1 MFKSCFVTIIGKP
14 NAGKSTLLNSL
25 VGEKVSIVSWR
36 PQTTRNIITG
46 IMHGDDY
53 QIIFL
58 DTPGLQQ
65 GKSLLGEY
73 MSKSVKS
80 ASVDADGVI
89 YVVDGS
95 KKIEEDEYLL
105 IKKYSETI
113 KIPFIVVVNKV
124 DEADRERLVINM
136 LRFNDFKKITAVVPM
151 SALSGKNIEAL
162 NSELKKLLKEGEK
175 YYSEDMITDK
185 NLRFMAQEI
194 VREKALIYLRDE
206 IPHGIA
212 VNITRYEVRNDG
224 LVTDIE
230 AEIIAEKKSHKSIII
245 GKGGEMLKKIASS
258 ARKDIEKLSGEKV
271 FLKVWVKIREGWQD
285 DYSLLRDLGYD
296 KKEI

>member
-1 MFKSCFVTIIGKP
+1 
-14 NAGKSTLLNSL
+14 
-25 VGEKVSIVSWR
+25 
-36 PQTTRNIITG
+36 
-46 IMHGDDY
+46 MHGDDY